1 MKILVTGSAG
11 FIGSHLCLILQKAG
25 HSVTGLDNLNSYY
38 DIELKYGRLNF
49 QGINRKEI
57 FYNKLIDGNKSI
69 RFIEMDLMDAGNLQ
83 ALFAKEK
90 FEIVINLA
98 AQAGVRY
105 SITNPKDYIDS
116 NITGFFNVLEAC
128 RNFPVKSLIFASSSS
143 VYGNS
148 KKVPF
153 VETDATDNPVSFYA
167 ATKKS
172 NEVLA
177 HSYADLFK
185 IPTIGLRFFTV
196 YGPWGRPDMAMF
208 MFTKSILEGT
218 PLKVFN
224 NGELFRD
231 FTYIDDIT
239 QGISNIVNYL
249 DKNESLEYELFNIGN
264 SKPVN
269 VLDFIKAIES
279 ETGKSAQLDFQPMQ
293 NGDVIQTYASTEKL
307 DRFFAYKPSIDI
319 NEGIEKFVRWYV
331 GYYQYS

>member
-49 QGINRKEI
+49 Q
-57 FYNKLIDGNKSI
+57 
-69 RFIEMDLMDAGNLQ
+69 
-83 ALFAKEK
+83 
-90 FEIVINLA
+90 V
-98 AQAGVRY
+98 
-105 SITNPKDYIDS
+105 DS

-172 NEVLA
+172 NEVLV
-177 HSYADLFK
+177 HSYAHLFK

-279 ETGKSAQLDFQPMQ
+279 ETGRKADLDFQPMQ
-293 NGDVIQTYASTEKL
+293 NGDVVQTYASTSKL
-307 DRFFAYKPSIDI
+307 DRFFAYKPAIEI
-319 NEGIEKFVRWYV
+319 KEGIKNFVRWYRD
-331 GYYQYS
+331 YYHV

>member
-11 FIGSHLCLILQKAG
+11 FIGSHLCLNLQKAG

-38 DIELKYGRLNF
+38 DTELKYGRLNF
-49 QGINRKEI
+49 QGIIRKEI
-57 FYNKLIDGNKSI
+57 FYNKLIDGNNSI
-69 RFIEMDLMDAGNLQ
+69 RFIEMDLLDSGNLQ

-116 NITGFFNVLEAC
+116 NMTGFFNVLEAC

-177 HSYADLFK
+177 HSYAHLYK

-208 MFTKSILEGT
+208 MFTKSILEGA

-239 QGISNIVNYL
+239 QGISNVVNYL

-279 ETGKSAQLDFQPMQ
+279 ETGRKAHLDFQPMQ
-293 NGDVIQTYASTEKL
+293 NGDVVQTYASTSKL
-307 DRFFAYKPSIDI
+307 DRFFAYKPAIEI
-319 NEGIEKFVRWYV
+319 KEGIKNFVSWYRD
-331 GYYQYS
+331 YYHV

>member
-11 FIGSHLCLILQKAG
+11 FIGSHLCLNLRKAG

-38 DIELKYGRLNF
+38 DVELKYGRLNF
-49 QGINRKEI
+49 QGINRNEI
-57 FYNKLIDGNKSI
+57 LYNKLIEGNKSI
-69 RFIEMDLMDAGNLQ
+69 RFIEMDLQDAGNLQ
-83 ALFAKEK
+83 ALFAREK

-105 SITNPKDYIDS
+105 SITNPKDYIDA
-116 NITGFFNVLEAC
+116 NIAGFFNVLEAC

-148 KKVPF
+148 EKVPF
-153 VETDATDNPVSFYA
+153 RETDATDTPISFYA

-177 HSYADLFK
+177 HSYAHLFK

-208 MFTKSILEGT
+208 MFTKSILEGI

-224 NGELFRD
+224 KGELLRD
-231 FTYIDDIT
+231 FTYIDDII
-239 QGISNIVNYL
+239 QGIASIVNYL
-249 DKNESLEYELFNIGN
+249 DKNDSLEYELFNIGN

-279 ETGKSAQLDFQPMQ
+279 ETGRKALLDFQPMQ
-293 NGDVIQTYASTEKL
+293 KGDVVQTYASTSKL
-307 DRFFAYKPSIDI
+307 DRFFAYKPAIEI
-319 NEGIEKFVRWYV
+319 KEGIKNFVRWYRD
-331 GYYQYS
+331 YYHV

>member
-11 FIGSHLCLILQKAG
+11 FIGSHLCLVLQSAG
-25 HSVTGLDNLNSYY
+25 HMVTGMDNLNSYY
-38 DIELKYGRLNF
+38 DTSLKYARLAF
-49 QGINRKEI
+49 QGINRNEI
-57 FYNKLIDGNKSI
+57 LYNKLIEGSKSI
-69 RFIEMDLMDAGNLQ
+69 RFIEMDLQDAGNLQ
-83 ALFAKEK
+83 ALFAREK

-105 SITNPKDYIDS
+105 SITNPKEYIDS

-148 KKVPF
+148 EKVPF
-153 VETDATDNPVSFYA
+153 LETDATDNPISFYA

-177 HSYADLFK
+177 HSYARLFK

-224 NGELFRD
+224 KGELFRD

-239 QGISNIVNYL
+239 QGISSIVNYL
-249 DKNESLEYELFNIGN
+249 DKNDSLAYELFNIGN

-269 VLDFIKAIES
+269 VLDFIRAIES
-279 ETGKSAQLDFQPMQ
+279 ETGKIAQLDFQPMQ

-307 DRFFAYKPSIDI
+307 DRFFAYKPSVEIK
-319 NEGIEKFVRWYV
+319 EGIKNFVRWYRE
-331 GYYQYS
+331 YYHV

>member
-11 FIGSHLCLILQKAG
+11 FIGSHLCSALQSAG
-25 HSVTGLDNLNSYY
+25 HMVTGMDNLNSYY
-38 DIELKYGRLNF
+38 ETSLKFDRLDF
-49 QGINRKEI
+49 QGINRNDI
-57 FYNKLIDGNKSI
+57 LYNKLIEGNKSI
-69 RFIEMDLMDAGNLQ
+69 RFIEMDLQDARNLQ

-105 SITNPKDYIDS
+105 SITNPKDYIDA

-148 KKVPF
+148 VKVPF
-153 VETDATDNPVSFYA
+153 LETDVTDNPISFYA

-177 HSYADLFK
+177 HSYAHLFK

-224 NGELFRD
+224 KGELLRD
-231 FTYIDDIT
+231 FTYIDDII
-239 QGISNIVNYL
+239 QGIASIVNYL
-249 DKNESLEYELFNIGN
+249 DKNDSLAYELFNIGN

-269 VLDFIKAIES
+269 VLDFIRAIES
-279 ETGKSAQLDFQPMQ
+279 ETGKSAHLDFQPMQ

-307 DRFFAYKPSIDI
+307 DRFFAYKPAIEI
-319 NEGIEKFVRWYV
+319 KEGIKNFVRWYRE
-331 GYYQYS
+331 YYHV

>member
-11 FIGSHLCLILQKAG
+11 FIGSHLCIALQSAG
-25 HSVTGLDNLNSYY
+25 HMVTGMDNLNSYY
-38 DIELKYGRLNF
+38 DTSLKFDRLAF
-49 QGINRKEI
+49 QGINRNEI
-57 FYNKLIDGNKSI
+57 LYNKLIEGNKSI
-69 RFIEMDLMDAGNLQ
+69 RFIEMDLQDAGNLQ
-83 ALFAKEK
+83 ALFAREK

-105 SITNPKDYIDS
+105 SITNPKDYIDA

-148 KKVPF
+148 EKVPF
-153 VETDATDNPVSFYA
+153 LETDATDNPISFYA

-177 HSYADLFK
+177 HSYAHLFK

-224 NGELFRD
+224 KGELLRD
-231 FTYIDDIT
+231 FTYIDDII
-239 QGISNIVNYL
+239 QGIASIVNYL
-249 DKNESLEYELFNIGN
+249 DTNDSLAYELFNIGN

-269 VLDFIKAIES
+269 VLDFIRAIES

-307 DRFFAYKPSIDI
+307 DRFFAYKPAIEI
-319 NEGIEKFVRWYV
+319 KEGIKNFVRWYRE
-331 GYYQYS
+331 YYNV

>member
-11 FIGSHLCLILQKAG
+11 FIGSHLCIALQSAG
-25 HSVTGLDNLNSYY
+25 HMVTGMDNLNSYY
-38 DIELKYGRLNF
+38 DTSLKFDRLAF
-49 QGINRKEI
+49 QGINRNDI
-57 FYNKLIDGNKSI
+57 LYNKLIEGNKSI
-69 RFIEMDLMDAGNLQ
+69 RFIEMDLQDAGNLQ
-83 ALFAKEK
+83 ALFAREK

-105 SITNPKDYIDS
+105 SITNPKDYIDA

-148 KKVPF
+148 EKVPF
-153 VETDATDNPVSFYA
+153 LETDATDTPISFYA

-177 HSYADLFK
+177 HSYAHLFK

-224 NGELFRD
+224 KGELLRD
-231 FTYIDDIT
+231 FTYIDDII
-239 QGISNIVNYL
+239 QGIASIVNYL
-249 DKNESLEYELFNIGN
+249 DKNDSLAYELFNIGN

-269 VLDFIKAIES
+269 VLDFIRAIES

-307 DRFFAYKPSIDI
+307 DRFFAYKPAIEI
-319 NEGIEKFVRWYV
+319 KEGIKNFVRWYRE
-331 GYYQYS
+331 YYHV